1 MRDEEK
7 WREKECAAVVVARDT
22 ERRRGIKEVRQEKA
36 KGKGNLSSCL
46 ASRLDIFLTPYV
58 RRKIICR

>member
-1 MRDEEK
+1 MAIRWQIFFLDLKMRDEEK
-7 WREKECAAVVVARDT
+7 WREKERAAVAVARGT

-46 ASRLDIFLTPYV
+46 AS
-58 RRKIICR
+58 